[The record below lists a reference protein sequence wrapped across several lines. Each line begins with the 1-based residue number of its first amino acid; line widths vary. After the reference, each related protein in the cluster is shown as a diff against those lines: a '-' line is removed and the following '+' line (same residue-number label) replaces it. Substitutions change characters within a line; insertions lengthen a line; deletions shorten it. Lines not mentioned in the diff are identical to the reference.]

1 MAEENAF
8 ASVVMNIAAN
18 QRALHPPQEGDY
30 RGDDGYL
37 YCGKCH
43 TRKEYEIELQGT
55 KKFKVPSMCQCEKEK
70 QEREKELERK
80 RKQMERIASLKR
92 NSLMDKKFESCSF
105 ASVAITENNKRQV
118 KVCKRYAEK
127 FGEMLAKNQGL
138 LMYGD
143 VGTGKTHL
151 ACCIGNYL
159 MENLTTVFVTS
170 LIKILQKAKSFRN
183 EEDEAN
189 FIAKMNSADLLILDD
204 LGAERSTDYA
214 LEIVYNVIDSRYR
227 VGKPMIV
234 TTNLTL
240 VEMQDTPDIRYKRIY
255 DRIFEVCYPLE
266 FTGKSWRM
274 KEAASRFDEMKS
286 LLEG

>member
-8 ASVVMNIAAN
+8 DSVMISIAAN
-18 QRALHPPQEGDY
+18 QMALHSPQAGDY

-37 YCGKCH
+37 YCGRCH
-43 TRKEYEIELQGT
+43 TRKEYEIEFNGIE
-55 KKFKVPSMCQCEKEK
+55 KCKVPVMCQCEMDKQEKEK
-70 QEREKELERK
+70 EVEMK
-80 RKQMERIASLKR
+80 RKQMKRIASLKR
-92 NSLMDKKFESCSF
+92 NSLMDEKFKSCSF
-105 ASVAITENNKRQV
+105 SSVAITENNRKQV
-118 KVCKRYAEK
+118 KACKRYAEK
-127 FGEMLAKNQGL
+127 FSEMLAKNQGL

-151 ACCIGNYL
+151 ACCVGNYL
-159 MENLTTVFVTS
+159 MENFTTVFATS
-170 LIKILQKAKSFRN
+170 LIKIIQKTRSFRG
-183 EEDEAN
+183 EDDEAE
-189 FIAKMNSADLLILDD
+189 FIAKMNRADLLILDD
-204 LGAERSTDYA
+204 FGAERSTDYA

-227 VGKPMIV
+227 AGKPMIV

-240 VEMQDTPDIRYKRIY
+240 AEMQNTQDLRYRRIC

-286 LLEG
+286 LLEE